1 MSVFFRL
8 SLWVNRKSGGPSTAS
23 AAPGPLFLLPRQLEG
38 DLMGLSPG
46 GPKGPVDATQAVRSW
61 DPAGPA
67 TVEQLWRH
75 CTKGWG
81 AH

>member
-1 MSVFFRL
+1 
-8 SLWVNRKSGGPSTAS
+8 
-23 AAPGPLFLLPRQLEG
+23 
-38 DLMGLSPG
+38 MGLSPG

-75 CTKGWG
+75 STKGWG